1 MSRRIF
7 ICVALLCF
15 SAGLFAQQKDTVK
28 FFDDPI
34 SAMLDSLAHNSYIL
48 SIPATPT
55 QRGNK
60 FHYAPDSIPVC
71 DPIVIEG
78 RLAKLNA
85 QSPFDLVYNA
95 DVQAYINMYTV
106 RNRRSVER
114 MLGLSELYYPM
125 FEEKLDKYNL
135 PLELKNL
142 AVIESA
148 LNPTATS
155 HSGAR
160 GLWQFMYTTGKMYNL
175 EVTSYVDER
184 CDPYLETE
192 AACQL
197 LQALYGM
204 FGDWQIVLA
213 AYNAGPGTVLKAIR
227 RAGGGKKSYWEIRP
241 FLPKETQAYVPAFIA
256 ANYVMNYH
264 AEHNLFAV
272 IARKTFF
279 DVDTVSVK
287 QQVTFSQLEAVLG
300 VPVDELEF
308 LNPMYKLGVIPIS
321 FNEPYK
327 LVLPVAKVGNFVSNE
342 QAIYDYIKTDT
353 AMTSLAVT
361 AVETTHIVKK
371 GETITTIARRYKCS
385 VTDIRAWN
393 GLKSNYLKPGQKLTI
408 YTPQHIV
415 VPETA
420 PANPEKTTPPEQKPA
435 GSTTEKKTPPATTTT
450 TTAKKDNSTTT
461 TASSGDNW
469 KYYTIKNGDNLW
481 TVAQKYGT
489 TVDVIKKLNGFGNK
503 IVLHTGDKIK
513 IPAK

>member
-1 MSRRIF
+1 MLRHFF
-7 ICVALLCF
+7 ICVFSLCL
-15 SAGLFAQQKDTVK
+15 STGIFAQAKDTVK
-28 FFDDPI
+28 FYDDPI
-34 SAMLDSLAHNSYIL
+34 SAMLDSLTHNSYIA
-48 SIPATPT
+48 SIPVQAT
-55 QRGNK
+55 QRNNK

-71 DPIVIEG
+71 DPAVIEG

-95 DVQAYINMYTV
+95 DVQTYINMYTIH
-106 RNRRSVER
+106 NRKSVER
-114 MLGLSELYYPM
+114 MLGLADLYYPM
-125 FEEKLDKYNL
+125 FEEQLDKYNL

-197 LQALYGM
+197 LQSLYGM

-241 FLPKETQAYVPAFIA
+241 YLPRETQAYVPAFIA

-272 IARKTFF
+272 MARKTFF

-287 QQVTFSQLEAVLG
+287 QQVTFSQLQAVLG
-300 VPVDELEF
+300 VSVDELAF
-308 LNPMYKLGVIPIS
+308 LNPMYKLGVIPVS
-321 FNEPYK
+321 FTDPYK
-327 LVLPVAKVGNFVSNE
+327 LVLPVDKVGNFVTNE
-342 QAIYDYIKTDT
+342 QAIYNYIKTDT
-353 AMTSLAVT
+353 AMTSLAISE
-361 AVETTHIVKK
+361 VETTHIVKK
-371 GETITTIARRYKCS
+371 GETITSVARRYKCS

-393 GLKSNYLKPGQKLTI
+393 GLRSNYLKPGQKLTI
-408 YTPQHIV
+408 YTPGKV
-415 VPETA
+415 AAPE
-420 PANPEKTTPPEQKPA
+420 P
-435 GSTTEKKTPPATTTT
+435 TPPATAEKNPPLTPEKKQP
-450 TTAKKDNSTTT
+450 TTAEKKT
-461 TASSGDNW
+461 TASSTATEKKEEQKTETTSTGA
-469 KYYTIKNGDNLW
+469 KFQYYTIRNGDNLW
-481 TVAQKYGT
+481 TVANKYGT
-489 TVDVIKKLNGFGNK
+489 TVDVIKKLNGFGDK